1 MYPYQIRS
9 FEQYEEDYNKSINQ
23 PDEFWASVAGHF
35 QWKKKWGKVLEWNFK
50 EPDVKWF
57 QGAKL
62 NITENCI
69 DRHLETM
76 WDKPAIIWEPNN
88 PEERTRVVTYA
99 RLHKRVCQFAQ
110 VLKNNGVKKGDRV
123 CIYMG
128 MVPELAYAIL
138 GCARIGA
145 IHSVIFGGFS
155 AQSIA
160 DRLYD
165 AQAEYIVTCDGAYR
179 GGKDIPLKSVID
191 DALIGN
197 RLVKKVIVYTRTR
210 TPVSMLK
217 GRDVWW
223 EDEMEHAEA
232 QIEKNGVISFPAE
245 EMDAED
251 PLFILYTSG
260 STGKPKGVVHT
271 CAGYMVWA
279 TYTFVNVF
287 QYQPGQIHFCT
298 ADIGWITGHSY
309 IVYGPLCAGA
319 TSVMFEGIPTWPD
332 AGRFWDIVDK
342 YKVDILYT
350 APTAIRSL
358 MSYGLDPLKG
368 KDLSSLKILGTVG
381 EPINEE
387 AWHWYDEH
395 IGKKKCPIVDTWW
408 QTETGGIL
416 ISNLAG
422 ITPAKPS
429 WATLPMPGIQPLLVD
444 ENGKEVTAPSR
455 PSPSG
460 KESPHTDP
468 LILTADPSLYN
479 ITKQFAKE
487 KRENPTP
494 EESLL
499 WNYLKSN
506 QTGFHIRRQH
516 IIGSFIVDFVCI
528 DKMLT
533 IEIDGGYHDIE
544 EQKEYDKARTLYLKQ
559 KGFEEIRFENKE
571 VNADVLTV
579 VEKIRQKLNS
589 LPSVRKV
596 SPEGGDLEG
605 ALLKGSLCIKAPW
618 PGILRT
624 TYGDHERCRKNYF
637 DTYENLYFTG
647 DGALKDEK
655 GFYRITGRVDD
666 VLNVSGHRIGT
677 AEVENA
683 INMHAGVV
691 ESAVV
696 GYPHDIKGQG
706 IYAFV
711 INNSTHGD
719 EEMTRNDI
727 LQTVARIIGPIAKPD
742 KIQFVKG
749 LPKTRSGKIMRRIL
763 RKIAEGEMQ
772 NLGDTTTL
780 LDPGV
785 VEEIKNGKL

>member
-1 MYPYQIRS
+1 MSYPYQIKS
-9 FEQYEEDYNKSINQ
+9 LEQYHEAYEKSIED
-23 PDEFWASVAGHF
+23 PEGFWSSVADHF
-35 QWKKKWGKVLEWNFK
+35 QWKKKWNKVLEWNFK
-50 EPDVKWF
+50 EPKVEWF
-57 QGAKL
+57 KGAKL

-69 DRHLETM
+69 DRHLSALG
-76 WDKPAIIWEPNN
+76 DKPAIIWEPNN
-88 PEERTRVVTYA
+88 PEDRVRVVTYN

-128 MVPELAYAIL
+128 MVPELAYAVL

-165 AQAEYIVTCDGAYR
+165 ANAEYIVTCDGAYR
-179 GGKDIPLKSVID
+179 GNKDIPLKSVID

-197 RLVKKVIVYTRTR
+197 RTVKKVIVYTRTR
-210 TPVSMLK
+210 TPVSMIK

-232 QIEKNGVISFPAE
+232 QVEKEGKASFPAE

-260 STGKPKGVVHT
+260 STGKPKGVVHS
-271 CAGYMVWA
+271 CAGYMLW
-279 TYTFVNVF
+279 TNYTFVNVF
-287 QYQPGQIHFCT
+287 QYKPGDIHFCT

-309 IVYGPLCAGA
+309 ILYGPLSAGA

-332 AGRFWDIVDK
+332 AGRFWDIVDRH
-342 YKVDILYT
+342 KVNILYT

-358 MSYGLDPLKG
+358 MGFGLEPLRG

-387 AWHWYDEH
+387 AWHWYNDN
-395 IGKKKCPIVDTWW
+395 IGKKKCPVVDTWW
-408 QTETGGIL
+408 QTETGACL
-416 ISNLAG
+416 ISNMAG

-429 WATLPMPGIQPLLVD
+429 WATLPMPGVQPLLID
-444 ENGKEVTAPSR
+444 ENGKEVT
-455 PSPSG
+455 
-460 KESPHTDP
+460 
-468 LILTADPSLYN
+468 
-479 ITKQFAKE
+479 E
-487 KRENPTP
+487 K
-494 EESLL
+494 
-499 WNYLKSN
+499 
-506 QTGFHIRRQH
+506 
-516 IIGSFIVDFVCI
+516 D
-528 DKMLT
+528 
-533 IEIDGGYHDIE
+533 
-544 EQKEYDKARTLYLKQ
+544 EQGLQ
-559 KGFEEIRFENKE
+559 KGN
-571 VNADVLTV
+571 
-579 VEKIRQKLNS
+579 
-589 LPSVRKV
+589 
-596 SPEGGDLEG
+596 
-605 ALLKGSLCIKAPW
+605 LCIKAPW

-624 TYGDHERCRKNYF
+624 TYGDHERCRTNYF
-637 DTYENLYFTG
+637 ATYENLYFTG

-655 GFYRITGRVDD
+655 GNYRITGRVDD
-666 VLNVSGHRIGT
+666 VLNVSGHRLGT

-706 IYAFV
+706 VYAFV
-711 INNSTHGD
+711 IYEHMHGD
-719 EEMTRNDI
+719 ENMTRQDI
-727 LQTVARIIGPIAKPD
+727 LQTVTRVIGPIAKPD
-742 KIQFVKG
+742 KIQFVPG

-763 RKIAEGEMQ
+763 RKIAEGETE

-785 VEEIKNGKL
+785 VEEIKKGKI

>member
-1 MYPYQIRS
+1 MSYPFQITS
-9 FEQYEEDYNKSINQ
+9 LEQYHTDYKKSIED
-23 PDEFWASVAGHF
+23 PAGFWDDVAGNF
-35 QWKKKWGKVLEWNFK
+35 LWKKKWDKVLGWNFT
-50 EPDVKWF
+50 EPKIEWF
-57 QGAKL
+57 KGGKL

-69 DRHLETM
+69 DRHLATM
-76 WDKPAIIWEPNN
+76 ADKPAFIWEPNN
-88 PEERTRVVTYA
+88 PEERVRTVTYA

-128 MVPELAYAIL
+128 MVPELAYAVL

-160 DRLYD
+160 DRLDD
-165 AQAEYIVTCDGAYR
+165 ASAKFIVTCDGAYR
-179 GGKDIPLKSVID
+179 GEKIIPLKNVID

-197 RLVKKVIVYTRTR
+197 KTIKKVIVYTRTR
-210 TPVSMLK
+210 IPVSMIK

-223 EDEMEHAEA
+223 EDEMEFAEG
-232 QIEKNGVISFPAE
+232 QVEKDGVVSFAAE
-245 EMDAED
+245 EMDSED

-271 CAGYMVWA
+271 VAGYMVWTA
-279 TYTFVNVF
+279 YTFVNVF
-287 QYQPGQIHFCT
+287 QYQPGQVHFCT

-309 IVYGPLCAGA
+309 IVYGPLVAGG
-319 TSVMFEGIPTWPD
+319 TSLMFEGVPTWPD
-332 AGRFWDIVDK
+332 AGRFWDVVDK
-342 YKVDILYT
+342 HQVNILYT

-358 MSYGLDPLKG
+358 MGFGLGPLKG
-368 KDLSSLKILGTVG
+368 KDLTSLKTLGTVG

-408 QTETGGIL
+408 QTETGGCL

-422 ITPAKPS
+422 VTPSKPS
-429 WATLPMPGIQPLLVD
+429 WATLPMPGVQPVLVD
-444 ENGKEVTAPSR
+444 EQGNEVT
-455 PSPSG
+455 
-460 KESPHTDP
+460 
-468 LILTADPSLYN
+468 
-479 ITKQFAKE
+479 E
-487 KRENPTP
+487 KDEH
-494 EESLL
+494 
-499 WNYLKSN
+499 
-506 QTGFHIRRQH
+506 G
-516 IIGSFIVDFVCI
+516 II
-528 DKMLT
+528 
-533 IEIDGGYHDIE
+533 
-544 EQKEYDKARTLYLKQ
+544 
-559 KGFEEIRFENKE
+559 KGN
-571 VNADVLTV
+571 
-579 VEKIRQKLNS
+579 
-589 LPSVRKV
+589 
-596 SPEGGDLEG
+596 
-605 ALLKGSLCIKAPW
+605 LCIKAPW

-624 TYGDHERCRKNYF
+624 TWGDHERCRTNYF
-637 DTYENLYFTG
+637 ATYPNLYFTG
-647 DGALKDEK
+647 DGALKDDA

-706 IYAFV
+706 IYAYV
-711 INNSTHGD
+711 IYSGHHGD
-719 EEMTRNDI
+719 AELRRKDI
-727 LQTVARIIGPIAKPD
+727 LQTVTRIIGAIAKPD
-742 KIQFVKG
+742 KIQFVTG

-763 RKIAEGEMQ
+763 RKIAEGETA
-772 NLGDTTTL
+772 NLGDTSTL

-785 VEEIKNGKL
+785 VEEILKGKM